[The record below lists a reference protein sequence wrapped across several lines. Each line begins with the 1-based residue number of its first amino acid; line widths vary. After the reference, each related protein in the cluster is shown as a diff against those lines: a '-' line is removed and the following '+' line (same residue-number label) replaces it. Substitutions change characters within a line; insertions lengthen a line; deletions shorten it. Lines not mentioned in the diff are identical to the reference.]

1 MPQTNYIYAYQI
13 ACQALAAEK
22 DPEGVARRAA
32 CRFDREGSF
41 FEVPVLGRLYRV
53 EFPGGEVTAGEP
65 LPAPAMAG
73 GGATAPT
80 PDARLVPGA
89 PLPVPPAPAGD
100 HLLTISI
107 LLLHYLTLACGTPK
121 TGEWIAFRE
130 LPGGEIYNTPFT
142 NRLIRPMAG
151 RFGREPGKLVEAA
164 LCLGGRREAFGHASA
179 SVDVFPMVP
188 VCFVVWEGD
197 EEIPASGQ
205 VLFDRSASAYLDTE
219 DLVVAAAE
227 AFLAARMAGTPG
239 QPRPQTLEP
248 T

>member
-22 DPEGVARRAA
+22 DPEAVARRAA
-32 CRFDREGSF
+32 CRYGREGSF

-53 EFPGGEVTAGEP
+53 GFPGGEVTAGDP
-65 LPAPAMAG
+65 LPGPQ
-73 GGATAPT
+73 
-80 PDARLVPGA
+80 GA

-107 LLLHYLTLACGTPK
+107 LLLHYLTLARGTPK

-227 AFLAARMAGTPG
+227 AFLAARMAVTPG